1 VSEQRRLSLK
11 VLKEFHKA
19 GVLKDLVL
27 IGSWCHYFY
36 RAYFNDAPEIPLVRT
51 LDLDFLIPKRQLAKT
66 KADVPE
72 VLAGLGF
79 EPLRQYPS
87 GLVKYGHPD
96 LEVEFLVPE
105 RGRGED
111 RPVRIDALGIN
122 AQALRFLGILG
133 DHTMEVR
140 HEGLPI
146 RLPEPAAY
154 VLHKFIVARR
164 RARPEKEER
173 DLLAAKELGEFLLG
187 DAVQRVKLREIFTD
201 LPLKWRRKVLD
212 SVKSESKPL
221 YDCLTNPF

>member
-1 VSEQRRLSLK
+1 MSEQRRLFLK
-11 VLKEFHKA
+11 VLREFHKA

-51 LDLDFLIPKRQLAKT
+51 LDLDFLIPKRRLAKT
-66 KADVPE
+66 KADIPE

-111 RPVRIDALGIN
+111 RPVSIDALGIN

-133 DHTMEVR
+133 DHTIEMR
-140 HEGLPI
+140 HDVLPI
-146 RLPEPAAY
+146 RLPEPTSCTSSSSPDGGPG
-154 VLHKFIVARR
+154 RR
-164 RARPEKEER
+164 RRRGISSPR
-173 DLLAAKELGEFLLG
+173 RSWGSSSWG
-187 DAVQRVKLREIFTD
+187 MRVSGPSCGRYSRTS
-201 LPLKWRRKVLD
+201 R
-212 SVKSESKPL
+212 
-221 YDCLTNPF
+221 

>member
-1 VSEQRRLSLK
+1 
-11 VLKEFHKA
+11 
-19 GVLKDLVL
+19 
-27 IGSWCHYFY
+27 
-36 RAYFNDAPEIPLVRT
+36 
-51 LDLDFLIPKRQLAKT
+51 
-66 KADVPE
+66 
-72 VLAGLGF
+72 
-79 EPLRQYPS
+79 
-87 GLVKYGHPD
+87 
-96 LEVEFLVPE
+96 
-105 RGRGED
+105 
-111 RPVRIDALGIN
+111 
-122 AQALRFLGILG
+122 
-133 DHTMEVR
+133 MEVR

-154 VLHKFIVARR
+154 VLHKFIIARR